1 MQTRVFILMVLAS
14 LGSAATGVNGLVGF
28 LLHTRRIQESPQN
41 LEPEVESLVRSS
53 FYAADPVVL
62 SVPRWLGNKSS
73 PEHSAVVAAQLSQR
87 ECNVIT
93 VDLAETTNEAAI
105 TESVGNLIELL
116 HRQFDVPLERILL
129 VGFAEGAHL
138 AGAVAAKVGSDL
150 GQRFPHLTA
159 LDPSEAS
166 LEHVLSPSDA
176 QFVEVVH
183 TNGGGLGTL
192 ERLGHVDYYP
202 NGGETQPGCVEDS
215 CSHERSFELLEE
227 MWSHEN
233 DFVSALCGSVET
245 MSVQNCRWV
254 SLKMGQRSQREPTP
268 GIYFLETRSSQP
280 FARGAYH
287 ISFL

>member
-1 MQTRVFILMVLAS
+1 MPTRAFLLLA
-14 LGSAATGVNGLVGF
+14 LALASAATAVHGQAAGF
-28 LLHTRRIQESPQN
+28 LLYTRRTAESPQT

-53 FYAADPVVL
+53 FYAADPIVL
-62 SVPRWLGNKSS
+62 SLPRWLGNSS
-73 PEHSAVVAAQLSQR
+73 APEHSAVVAAQLEQR

-93 VDLAETTNEAAI
+93 VDLAETTDEAAI
-105 TESVGNLIELL
+105 TESVGSLIELL
-116 HRQFDVPLERILL
+116 NRNFDVPLARILL

-138 AGAVAAKVGSDL
+138 AGAVAAKVQTAL
-150 GQRFPHLTA
+150 GQRLPQLTA
-159 LDPSEAS
+159 LDPTEAS
-166 LEHVLSPSDA
+166 LQHVLSPSDA

-215 CSHERSFELLEE
+215 CSHERSFELLAE
-227 MWSHEN
+227 MWSPEN

-245 MSVQNCRWV
+245 MNVQNCRWT

-268 GIYFLETRSSQP
+268 GIYFLETRSAQP

>member
-1 MQTRVFILMVLAS
+1 MQTRAFLLLALA
-14 LGSAATGVNGLVGF
+14 LGSAAAAKGEPGF
-28 LLHTRRIQESPQN
+28 LLFTRRIRESPQA
-41 LEPEVESLVRSS
+41 LQPEVESLVRSS
-53 FYAADPVVL
+53 FYAAHPTVL
-62 SVPRWLGNKSS
+62 SIPRWLGNSS
-73 PEHSAVVAAQLSQR
+73 APEHSAVVAAQLEQR

-93 VDLAETTNEAAI
+93 VDLAETTDETAI
-105 TESVGNLIELL
+105 AESVSQLIELL
-116 HRQFDVPLERILL
+116 SRNFDVPLERILL

-138 AGAVAAKVGSDL
+138 AGAVAAKVQADL

-159 LDPSEAS
+159 LDPTEGS
-166 LEHVLSPSDA
+166 LEHLLSPSDA

-202 NGGETQPGCVEDS
+202 NGGGTQPGCVEDS
-215 CSHERSFELLEE
+215 CSHERSFELLAE
-227 MWSHEN
+227 MWSPEN
-233 DFVSALCGSVET
+233 DFVSALCGSLET
-245 MSVQNCRWV
+245 MSVESCRWT
-254 SLKMGQRSQREPTP
+254 SLKMGQGSQWAPTP